1 MKPTATM
8 AKRKETTVKSDA
20 LTIILIVVSLILL
33 FRGCAPSVGYD
44 AGNAVMFVP
53 DEQWA

>member
-1 MKPTATM
+1 M
-8 AKRKETTVKSDA
+8 ARRRETTVKSDA
-20 LTIILIVVSLILL
+20 LTTILIVVSLILL
-33 FRGCAPSVGYD
+33 FRGCEPSVGRD